1 MRFDVITLF
10 PEMVEGP
17 ARLSIVGR
25 AQQQG
30 KMTLQLHQL
39 RDYATDKHRTVD
51 DSPYGGGAGMV
62 MRCEPIFA
70 CVEAVQA
77 MAPKADKVIYLS
89 PAGTKLDQAKARE
102 LSGCQRLILLCGHYE
117 GVDERVR
124 EQLVDEEI
132 SIGDYVLS
140 NGALAALVLIDAVT
154 RLIPGVLGNE
164 ESSQHDSF
172 SDDRL
177 EGAQYTRPLE
187 FRGWRVPEI
196 LLSGNHAKIAEWR
209 AEQSDERTQ
218 KRRPDLWKKVEK
230 DETL

>member
-1 MRFDVITLF
+1 
-10 PEMVEGP
+10 
-17 ARLSIVGR
+17 
-25 AQQQG
+25 
-30 KMTLQLHQL
+30 
-39 RDYATDKHRTVD
+39 
-51 DSPYGGGAGMV
+51 MV

-102 LSGCQRLILLCGHYE
+102 LSGGQRLILLCGHYE

-164 ESSQHDSF
+164 ESNQHDSF

-177 EGAQYTRPLE
+177 EGAQYTRPPE